1 MSTYSIKLNNDLLEN
16 QTIEDIFHLRL
27 SPLLVILVS
36 NTDNKSFS
44 ELNYLQ
50 FAKLKG
56 VDEVI
61 QSLELNDSV
70 ARLSIDNSDKP
81 IGTNKS
87 NESNSNSLKESNEI
101 NSKSLTKLHY
111 SAISSQYTN
120 KQRSDN
126 NMSPFEFLKFAA
138 TLIKSFS
145 GENPSQLAPFLTNVS
160 LIQSVATTESLPFLV
175 SFLKG
180 RLEGRASRVC
190 ADCGTV
196 EEIILSL
203 KKNIKFDSSAVV
215 ESRLAA
221 LQLSDSSL
229 TEFAKS
235 LEQLADNLH
244 ESLVLEGVSVNKAN
258 EMTIDSVRKN
268 CRKQTKSTVVKSVLA
283 SCSFE
288 NPKDVVSKFLT
299 EVAEADREYQIL
311 TLRKGRGNNR
321 NSDSRPNY
329 RSNNYSQGPSNASNN
344 NNNGTPPNRTNNF
357 NTGTFRGRSNNYPG
371 QRRSN
376 IRMTQAGNDSLPTDR
391 PVGEMESQEEEE

>member
-27 SPLLVILVS
+27 SPLLVILVI
-36 NTDNKSFS
+36 NTDNTCS
-44 ELNYLQ
+44 ELTYLQ

-56 VDEVI
+56 IDEVI

-70 ARLSIDNSDKP
+70 ARLSIDNSEKP
-81 IGTNKS
+81 SGTNKS
-87 NESNSNSLKESNEI
+87 NESNSNSL
-101 NSKSLTKLHY
+101 TKLQY
-111 SAISSQYTN
+111 SPIYQN
-120 KQRSDN
+120 KHTQRSDN

-160 LIQSVATTESLPFLV
+160 LIQSVATTESLPYLV

-190 ADCGTV
+190 SDCATV

-203 KKNIKFDSSAVV
+203 KRNIKFDSSAVV

-221 LQLSDSSL
+221 VQLSDSSL

-258 EMTIDSVRKN
+258 EMTIDSVRKS
-268 CRKQTKSTVVKSVLA
+268 CRKQTKSNVVKAVLA

-288 NPKDVVSKFLT
+288 NPKDVVSKFIT

-311 TLRKGRGNNR
+311 SLRKNRGNNR
-321 NSDSRPNY
+321 NSDSRPNN
-329 RSNNYSQGPSNASNN
+329 RSNNYNQGPPSHNN
-344 NNNGTPPNRTNNF
+344 NSPPDNRTNNSH
-357 NTGTFRGRSNNYPG
+357 TGSFRGRSNYNPG
-371 QRRSN
+371 QRRTN
-376 IRMTQAGNDSLPTDR
+376 IRRTQAGNDSLPTDR
-391 PVGEMESQEEEE
+391 PVGEMESQEEEDQ